1 VECAILIYMKI
12 TVDVTQE
19 CIDKGN
25 QSDAFCCPVA
35 LAIGKAISADE
46 LTEVCVLPEE
56 VSVLKHSDNPE
67 EYGSLEGQLPSEVT
81 NFITAFDSGY
91 QVEPLFFELE
101 LNEEEPNTP

>member
-1 VECAILIYMKI
+1 VECAILIYMKV

-25 QSDAFCCPVA
+25 QSDAFCCPIA
-35 LAIGKAISADE
+35 LAIGKAILADE
-46 LTEVCVLPEE
+46 NTEVCVLPEE
-56 VSVLKHSDNPE
+56 VSVVKYGDYPE
-67 EYGSLEGQLPSEVT
+67 EYKSLEGQLPSEVT